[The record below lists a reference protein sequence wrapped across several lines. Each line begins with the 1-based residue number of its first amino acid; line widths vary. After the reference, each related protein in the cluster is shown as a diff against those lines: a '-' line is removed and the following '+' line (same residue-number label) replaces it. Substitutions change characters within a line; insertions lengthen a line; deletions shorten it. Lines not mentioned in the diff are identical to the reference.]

1 MVSIQ
6 SHQITQAVI
15 QVIQTEVTQDQSSAS
30 GIVGLVRARMA
41 QCSPIGITGAKKKKK
56 KKIPAVFL
64 ELGLDEEGR
73 DHSQVCSISPE
84 LGMW

>member
-15 QVIQTEVTQDQSSAS
+15 QVIQTEVTQDHLRKSSAS

-41 QCSPIGITGAKKKKK
+41 QCRPIGITGGK
-56 KKIPAVFL
+56 KKIPAVFP